1 MVGRE
6 FDREES
12 LMLEQERDRDGGR
25 MPAPKVDAV
34 VIGAGLSGLRVLREL
49 RDEVGLSVK
58 VFEAGSD
65 VGGTWFWNRY
75 PGARTDTESWA
86 YGLSFDKDLLEDWD
100 WEERFPGQP
109 EVERYLNHV
118 ADRFDLRKDIEFDT
132 RVTSATFDE
141 ERTVWRVVTDGGE
154 TVTCS
159 YLVTAAGLLSDTY
172 EPPFP
177 GIESFAGDWYQTSL
191 WPEEPVEF
199 EGKRVAVIGTGATA
213 IQLIPEIAHQADHLT
228 VFQRTPNYVV
238 PARNHLLPET
248 QRGELKRNYDTMW
261 EELRKQPFALPIP
274 TSGRVAADMP
284 DPADRQRVFDAVWET
299 GGFRFIFESFDDLI
313 ENQSIND
320 EAAEFVRNKI
330 RTIVKDPE
338 TAELLC
344 PTTHPFGSKRLPL
357 GHFYYETFN
366 RDNVDL
372 VGLRGNPIKEVTP
385 KGILLEDG
393 SEYEVDV
400 IVFALG
406 FNAITGALAAIDIR
420 GRDGRSLGD
429 KWADGASAYL
439 GVAVDEFPN
448 MFTILGPQSP
458 FVNTPPMVERQVDFI
473 GGAIRYMRAHDV
485 EAMEATAATVAAWNA
500 ECRTGLDATLI
511 PKGLDDRP
519 WFLRKIPGKPLNVL
533 FYFGGF
539 EAYCN
544 EVEAS
549 LDNDLAG
556 FTLQSATR
564 AEASIPTG

>member
-1 MVGRE
+1 MHSTG
-6 FDREES
+6 EER
-12 LMLEQERDRDGGR
+12 Q
-25 MPAPKVDAV
+25 MPEYDAV

-58 VFEAGSD
+58 VFEAGTE
-65 VGGTWFWNRY
+65 VGGTWYWNRY

-118 ADRFDLRKDIEFDT
+118 ADRFDLRKDIAFET
-132 RVTSATFDE
+132 KVTEAVFDE
-141 ERTVWRVVTDGGE
+141 ERSLWSVSTDTGE

-159 YLVTAAGLLSDTY
+159 YLVTAAGLLSNTY

-177 GIESFAGDWYQTSL
+177 GIESFEGDWYQTSL
-191 WPEEPVEF
+191 WPEEPVEL

-213 IQLIPEIAHQADHLT
+213 IQLIPEVARQADHLT

-238 PARNHLLPET
+238 PARNHLMPPA

-261 EELRKQPFALPIP
+261 GELRKQPFALPIP

-284 DPADRQRVFDAVWET
+284 DPAERQRVFDAVWET

-313 ENQSIND
+313 TDQSIND

-344 PTTHPFGSKRLPL
+344 PTGHPFGSKRLPL

-366 RDNVDL
+366 RENVDL
-372 VGLRGNPIKEVTP
+372 VGIADNPIVEITP
-385 KGILLEDG
+385 QGIRLEDG
-393 SEYEVDV
+393 TVHEVDV

-406 FNAITGALAAIDIR
+406 FNAITGALAQVDIR
-420 GRDGRSLGD
+420 GRGGRDLND
-429 KWADGASAYL
+429 KWADGAAAYL
-439 GVAVDEFPN
+439 GVNVDEFPN
-448 MFTILGPQSP
+448 MFVILGPQSP
-458 FVNTPPMVERQVDFI
+458 FVNTPPMVEKQVDFI
-473 GGAIRYMRAHDV
+473 GDAIRHMRANDLAAIEVTTAKV
-485 EAMEATAATVAAWNA
+485 EAWNA
-500 ECRTGLDATLI
+500 ECHRGLDATLI
-511 PKGLDDRP
+511 PKGLEDRP

-539 EAYCN
+539 EAYCD
-544 EVEAS
+544 EVEGA
-549 LDNDLAG
+549 LAG
-556 FTLQSATR
+556 GLADFTLYPAGSGASSEATAAGGAGVVQAR
-564 AEASIPTG
+564 

>member
-1 MVGRE
+1 MHSTG
-6 FDREES
+6 EETV
-12 LMLEQERDRDGGR
+12 
-25 MPAPKVDAV
+25 MPEYDAV

-58 VFEAGSD
+58 VFEAGTE

-86 YGLSFDKDLLEDWD
+86 YGLSFDKDLLKDWD

-118 ADRFDLRKDIEFDT
+118 ADRFDLRKDIAFET
-132 RVTSATFDE
+132 KVTEAVFDE
-141 ERTVWRVVTDGGE
+141 ERSVWRVSTDSGE

-159 YLVTAAGLLSDTY
+159 YLVTAAGLLSHTY

-191 WPEEPVEF
+191 WPEEPVEL

-213 IQLIPEIAHQADHLT
+213 IQLIPEVARQADHLT
-228 VFQRTPNYVV
+228 VLQRTPNYVV
-238 PARNHLLPET
+238 PARNHLMPPA
-248 QRGELKRNYDTMW
+248 QRGELKRNYDKMW
-261 EELRKQPFALPIP
+261 EDLRKQPFALPIP

-284 DPADRQRVFDAVWET
+284 DPAERRRVFDAVWET

-313 ENQSIND
+313 TDQAIND

-344 PTTHPFGSKRLPL
+344 PTGHPFGSKRLPL

-366 RDNVDL
+366 RENVDL
-372 VGLRGNPIKEVTP
+372 VGIQDNPIVEITP
-385 KGILLEDG
+385 QGIRLADG
-393 SEYEVDV
+393 TVHEVDV

-406 FNAITGALAAIDIR
+406 FNAITGALAQIEIR
-420 GRDGRSLGD
+420 GRGGRDLND
-429 KWADGASAYL
+429 KWADGAAAYL
-439 GVAVDEFPN
+439 GVNVDEFPN
-448 MFTILGPQSP
+448 MFVILGPQSP
-458 FVNTPPMVERQVDFI
+458 FVNTPPMVEKQVDFI
-473 GGAIRYMRAHDV
+473 GDAIRHMRANDLAAIEV
-485 EAMEATAATVAAWNA
+485 TTATVEAWNA
-500 ECRTGLDATLI
+500 ECHRGLDLTLI
-511 PKGLDDRP
+511 PKGLEDRP

-539 EAYCN
+539 EAYCD
-544 EVEAS
+544 EVEGA
-549 LDNDLAG
+549 LANG
-556 FTLQSATR
+556 LADFTLYP
-564 AEASIPTG
+564 EAPGAASGSVPESGPGVVQAR